1 MKTRQ
6 SRYERIMAALD
17 GGEPYSEIS
26 KRFRMTARDVWV
38 YDHVLTR
45 GHPREKAPKQTAK
58 PEYHK
63 QKKFVFSEEVLAEA
77 DVRHK
82 AGETIIKIAES
93 LHTSDTTLA
102 RAMKDAGYDTASIKT
117 PNEVKRQIVEDFLG
131 GLNFVRLKAKYH
143 MCSETLRQYIRG
155 VIGVARFEEAKRRHY
170 RAGQARNAAG
180 RDREG
185 QINEDQA

>member
-6 SRYERIMAALD
+6 SRYERIMAALE
-17 GGEPYSEIS
+17 GGEPYSEIG

-45 GHPREKAPKQTAK
+45 GHPLEEAPKQTARLEYYK
-58 PEYHK
+58 P
-63 QKKFVFSEEVLAEA
+63 KKFIFSQEVLAAA
-77 DVRHK
+77 DARHK
-82 AGETIIKIAES
+82 AGETIIKIAAS
-93 LHTSDTTLA
+93 LNTSGTTLA
-102 RAMKDAGYDTASIKT
+102 KALKEAGYDTSGKKT
-117 PNEVKRQIVEDFLG
+117 PDEVKRQIVEDFLG

-170 RAGQARNAAG
+170 RAGQARKAAE

>member
-1 MKTRQ
+1 MRKQ
-6 SRYERIMAALD
+6 PRYDQIMAALD
-17 GGEPYSEIS
+17 GGEPYDAIA

-38 YDHVLTR
+38 YDNVRTH
-45 GHPREKAPKQTAK
+45 GHPREKPPKQTARQEYYK
-58 PEYHK
+58 P
-63 QKKFVFSEEVLAEA
+63 KKFVFSEEVLAEA
-77 DVRHK
+77 DARHK
-82 AGETIIKIAES
+82 VGETIIKIAAS
-93 LHTSDTTLA
+93 LNTSDTTLA

-117 PNEVKRQIVEDFLG
+117 PGEVKRQIVEDFLG

-170 RAGQARNAAG
+170 RAGQARKAAE

-185 QINEDQA
+185 KINEDQA

>member
-58 PEYHK
+58 PEYYK

-77 DVRHK
+77 DARHK
-82 AGETIIKIAES
+82 AGETIIKIAAS
-93 LHTSDTTLA
+93 MNTSDTTLA

-117 PNEVKRQIVEDFLG
+117 PGEVKRQIVEDFLG

-170 RAGQARNAAG
+170 RAGQARKAAE

-185 QINEDQA
+185 KINEDQA

>member
-1 MKTRQ
+1 MRKQ
-6 SRYERIMAALD
+6 PRYDQIMAALES
-17 GGEPYSEIS
+17 GEPYGAIA

-45 GHPREKAPKQTAK
+45 GHPREKPPKQTAK
-58 PEYHK
+58 PEYYK

-77 DVRHK
+77 DARHK
-82 AGETIIKIAES
+82 AGETIIKIAAS
-93 LHTSDTTLA
+93 LNTSDTTLA
-102 RAMKDAGYDTASIKT
+102 KALKEAGYDTSGKKT
-117 PNEVKRQIVEDFLG
+117 PDEVKRQIVEDFLG

-170 RAGQARNAAG
+170 RAGQARKAAEG
-180 RDREG
+180 RR
-185 QINEDQA
+185 